1 MDQIKEAFLK
11 VKEDILILNNTFAEF
26 KQELESIQKI
36 LLELT
41 KLSYSN
47 QELILQRLS
56 DLSCFESKKE
66 DLLLKSAS
74 THTSTIMHPKPTI
87 QHINSKDITTSTH
100 SSTDNYAFKGLKNK
114 ENNISIGNRGV
125 STDRQTDRQTDT
137 STHSSTDNSSKIIT
151 NPPILPK
158 DSSIFINPGLV
169 LEQLDSLKKELRLKV
184 KRLTGQEIKVFSA
197 VYLLEQQGHLVD
209 YPLLSTNLSI
219 SESSVRD
226 YIQRIINK
234 GMPIIKE
241 KINNKRI
248 ILHIPEEFRKLASI

>member
-74 THTSTIMHPKPTI
+74 THPSTIMPPNPTI
-87 QHINSKDITTSTH
+87 QHINSTDIT
-100 SSTDNYAFKGLKNK
+100 
-114 ENNISIGNRGV
+114 
-125 STDRQTDRQTDT
+125 T

-248 ILHIPEEFRKLASI
+248 ILHIPEEFRKLASIDTILALKSL